1 MKRLVVFS
9 LGVLAVGGCVRRV
22 IEPPPE
28 AKVSLG
34 GLQAPWRPWAQVA
47 DLCAIDP
54 TKFTQE
60 QQAMTALLVQW
71 LGQTSAPADGAWDD
85 EHVVLL
91 EEGVRVLP
99 GPLQAQQASLTKA
112 ASVGCRFEGLGPAT
126 EFNGQGLRR
135 VEEGP
140 ELARQVRGRLSLSK
154 WKQERPVTQ
163 ANAKAENCGTKMK
176 PPAPILYFAAEDEHA
191 RLEWLFCDGSMV
203 VATPGNT
210 PAWVP
215 DPSAKKPKKEPDP
228 KVWLEVAAKFPPEN
242 VSRAPKLPK
251 KKVQREEN
259 VLEPEEP

>member
-1 MKRLVVFS
+1 MKRLVLIG
-9 LGVLAVGGCVRRV
+9 LGVLAVGGCVKRV
-22 IEPPPE
+22 FEVPPE
-28 AKVSLG
+28 ATVSLG
-34 GLQAPWRPWAQVA
+34 GLQAIWRPWAQVA
-47 DLCAIDP
+47 ELCAIDP
-54 TKFTQE
+54 KKFTQE

-85 EHVVLL
+85 EHVALL

-99 GPLQAQQASLTKA
+99 GPLQAQQAALKKA
-112 ASVGCRFEGLGPAT
+112 ASVGCRFEGLGPAN

-135 VEEGP
+135 VDEGP
-140 ELARQVRGRLSLSK
+140 ELARQVRGRLALAK
-154 WKQERPVTQ
+154 WKDERPVAQ

-210 PAWVP
+210 PSWVQ
-215 DPSAKKPKKEPDP
+215 DPAAKKTKKEPDP
-228 KVWLEVAAKFPPEN
+228 KVWLEVAAKFPQEN

>member
-1 MKRLVVFS
+1 MKRLVVIS
-9 LGVLAVGGCVRRV
+9 LGVLAVGGCVKRV
-22 IEPPPE
+22 IEVPPE
-28 AKVSLG
+28 AMVSLG
-34 GLQAPWRPWAQVA
+34 RLQAPWRPWAQVD

-54 TKFTQE
+54 KKFTEE

-85 EHVVLL
+85 EHVALL

-99 GPLQAQQASLTKA
+99 GPLQAQQASLKKA
-112 ASVGCRFEGLGPAT
+112 ASAGCRFEGLGPAT

-140 ELARQVRGRLSLSK
+140 ELARQVKGRLALAK
-154 WKQERPVTQ
+154 WKEARPAAQ
-163 ANAKAENCGTKMK
+163 ANAKAASCGTKMK
-176 PPAPILYFAAEDEHA
+176 PPAPILYFAAEDENA

-210 PAWVP
+210 PSWVAAP
-215 DPSAKKPKKEPDP
+215 TAKKTKKEPDP
-228 KVWLEVAAKFPPEN
+228 KVWLDVAAKFPPGN